1 MLIDF
6 HSHHPAPYSVI
17 CNADASGPARSTALL
32 RCAGLLPNLWT
43 EERQQRLFDLLEAE
57 SDLQMGEIG
66 LDRRFE
72 TLLPMNRQAE
82 ILRQELSFA
91 IEHGRCI
98 SLHCVHATGL
108 MLDILK
114 KLDFRPYSILWHGFT
129 GSPETANE
137 LKKLNIL
144 LSVGPR
150 FRGDVKQLL
159 TVNPFIAPE
168 TDYEGSDD
176 TEHQE
181 ILLKQYLR
189 FPENYEEKATKI
201 FSLFST
207 GC

>member
-6 HSHHPAPYSVI
+6 HSHHPAPYSVF
-17 CNADASGPARSTALL
+17 CNADASGPGRSEALL
-32 RCAGLLPNLWT
+32 KCAGLLPNLWT
-43 EERQQRLFDLLEAE
+43 EERQQNLFNLLETE
-57 SDLQMGEIG
+57 PYLHLGEVG
-66 LDRRFE
+66 LDRRYE
-72 TLLPMNRQAE
+72 SILPMDRQIE
-82 ILRQELSFA
+82 ILRQELAFA
-91 IEHGRCI
+91 IARGRCI

-129 GSPETANE
+129 GSPETALE
-137 LKKLNIL
+137 LKKLNTL

-159 TVNPFIAPE
+159 TVNPFLVPE

-181 ILLKQYLR
+181 ILHKQYLR
-189 FPENYEEKATKI
+189 FPENYEEKALQL